1 VPVIAAPSGLAASLA
16 TPRNAA
22 IAGVLGL
29 LAAAL
34 AVSSL
39 SNDDFAKEVGD
50 GVTQGVNGIKSVAA
64 MLNGRSPGERAQ
76 GALANLKQKR
86 HSAVH
91 ERALAKVRRPGPLAN
106 LVGTPLI
113 SPVMPPPAS
122 PTPLYNLVAGGPP
135 MIVPPAA
142 IVPGGPPNGGGP
154 PIFTAISPPGGGGGG
169 VIVPPPVLTSTPV
182 VPEVPVTSAVPE
194 PTTWAMMLV
203 GFALIGGALQRR
215 RRTAA
220 PVAAR

>member
-1 VPVIAAPSGLAASLA
+1 VPVIAAPRGLAASLA

-22 IAGVLGL
+22 IASVLGL
-29 LAAAL
+29 VTAL
-34 AVSSL
+34 VIAIA
-39 SNDDFAKEVGD
+39 SNGDFAKTVGD
-50 GVTQGVNGIKSVAA
+50 GVDHGVSGIKTVAA
-64 MLNGRSPGERAQ
+64 MLDKRSPGERTS
-76 GALANLKQKR
+76 GALASLKHKR
-86 HSAVH
+86 QAVVH

-113 SPVMPPPAS
+113 PPVTPPPAL

-135 MIVPPAA
+135 VLVPPAA

-203 GFALIGGALQRR
+203 GLALIGRALRRR